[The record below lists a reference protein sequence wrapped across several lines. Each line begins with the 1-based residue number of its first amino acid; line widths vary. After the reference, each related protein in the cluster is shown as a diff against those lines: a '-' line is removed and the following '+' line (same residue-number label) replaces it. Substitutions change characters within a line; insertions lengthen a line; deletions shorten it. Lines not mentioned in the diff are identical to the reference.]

1 MDINLKKELQKYLP
15 LSDVSMIYNYSI
27 LLGSLNRKDIF
38 ETDIQ
43 YILRFKL
50 KEFKPDLYQ
59 SDSFNSINKTT
70 NERYNRDAIQP
81 IISKWNNL
89 INESKSRQ
97 R

>member
-1 MDINLKKELQKYLP
+1 MDNEFKKELQKYLP

-27 LLGSLNRKDIF
+27 LLSSLNRKNIF
-38 ETDIQ
+38 EADIQ

-59 SDSFNSINKTT
+59 SDTFNSINKTA

-89 INESKSRQ
+89 INESRQ